1 MALTGYI
8 GTSLA
13 CVVVFGTVS
22 DFLFGSWSH
31 AETWTLVV
39 LVWLGLLV
47 GCRLWLVK
55 FRFGPLEWL
64 WRSLTFLRR
73 QPMRRSSERA
83 AVPSAPIDSSAE

>member
-13 CVVVFGTVS
+13 CVVVFGSIS

-31 AETWTLVV
+31 AETWQLIG
-39 LVWLGLLV
+39 LIWLGLLIA
-47 GCRLWLVK
+47 CRLWLVK

-64 WRSLTFLRR
+64 WRSLTFFKL
-73 QPMRRSSERA
+73 QAMRRA
-83 AVPSAPIDSSAE
+83 APA